1 MERLYHA
8 WKRTPHHI
16 RKTVV
21 FIVGMSF
28 IVAAP
33 FTAILPG
40 PGGIPL
46 FLIGIAILASEFFW
60 AERLRNYFLM
70 RVQWL
75 RQLYRNHRKIGNIII
90 ALVFVVGVAFM
101 YILYQHVL

>member
-16 RKTVV
+16 RKTLV

-28 IVAAP
+28 IIAAP
-33 FTAILPG
+33 FTAVLPG

-60 AERLRNYFLM
+60 AQRLRNYFLM

-75 RQLYRNHRKIGNIII
+75 SQLYRDHRKIGNIII
-90 ALVFVVGVAFM
+90 AILVIVCGAFM
-101 YILYQHVL
+101 YMLYRYVF